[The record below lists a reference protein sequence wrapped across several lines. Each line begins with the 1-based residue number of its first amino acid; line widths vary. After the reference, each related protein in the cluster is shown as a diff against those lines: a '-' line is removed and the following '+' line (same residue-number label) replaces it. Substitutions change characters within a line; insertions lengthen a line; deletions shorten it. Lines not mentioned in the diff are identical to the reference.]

1 MYYLNTRYY
10 DPQVGRFINA
20 DGQLND
26 GLLGYNMYAYCE
38 NNPVMYVDYNGELPS
53 LLIKAFKG
61 FIHKVLRE
69 SGCFDAVV
77 YDVPLYDQKRYQLC
91 WAFCQVMIES
101 YQSGEVLTQ
110 WEAEQRAIRIAKSS
124 VEDGEDWNAG
134 RWPTNTGERLFFEN
148 IYSLYSYVKQNGP
161 IYAYYCGNDNAHLV
175 VVTGVD
181 IWNNKVY
188 TNNPWGIKGEQTFDE
203 FKECIYRG
211 ENYGMSL
218 YCCYGVK

>member
-1 MYYLNTRYY
+1 M
-10 DPQVGRFINA
+10 F
-20 DGQLND
+20 
-26 GLLGYNMYAYCE
+26 
-38 NNPVMYVDYNGELPS
+38 
-53 LLIKAFKG
+53 
-61 FIHKVLRE
+61 
-69 SGCFDAVV
+69 
-77 YDVPLYDQKRYQLC
+77 
-91 WAFCQVMIES
+91 
-101 YQSGEVLTQ
+101 
-110 WEAEQRAIRIAKSS
+110 
-124 VEDGEDWNAG
+124 
-134 RWPTNTGERLFFEN
+134 
-148 IYSLYSYVKQNGP
+148 YSYVKQNGP